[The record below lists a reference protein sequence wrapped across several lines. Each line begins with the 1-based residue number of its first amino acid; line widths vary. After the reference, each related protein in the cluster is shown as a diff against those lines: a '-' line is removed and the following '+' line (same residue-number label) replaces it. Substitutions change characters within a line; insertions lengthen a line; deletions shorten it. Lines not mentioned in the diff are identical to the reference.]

1 MPAASL
7 EPRAGA
13 CRRSPAGPRI
23 ASLECWEQL
32 GDGSSGGEGRPIPGG
47 EHVSRAPGEQQ
58 QSDGASASLGHG
70 SGPKSRESDET
81 DPVSRELGVR
91 PYRAG
96 DEKALVEV
104 YSSLFRERSMAEW
117 RWMFQQGPDGP
128 ADIGI
133 LESDDR
139 VVGSIAHLPVA
150 VWVGGRQLRLAI
162 GCDLMITPE
171 CRGLRGS
178 EQLVRAFLASEHGF
192 DLNLGTVN
200 ESSSHVMGRYAGTV
214 TMGRPPQWV
223 RLRTRG
229 GRHRALV
236 RLAATTAERFYG
248 TVSSWPSPNLAV
260 VDLVNLGPE
269 VDDLARESAGFAP
282 CIRVRD
288 AAYLRWRWLEEP
300 ATRWRI
306 RAARDADG
314 GLRGLA
320 VFGAR
325 GDGLARRGIVADL
338 LARDAPAVRALA
350 IDAWTILVADG
361 CHSVTCTYL
370 DPRPWARRAMFR
382 SGFRPTRGPMV
393 ACGPLSPSAGSEVG
407 RLESWYLTYGDT
419 VSISSTETP

>member
-1 MPAASL
+1 
-7 EPRAGA
+7 
-13 CRRSPAGPRI
+13 
-23 ASLECWEQL
+23 
-32 GDGSSGGEGRPIPGG
+32 
-47 EHVSRAPGEQQ
+47 
-58 QSDGASASLGHG
+58 
-70 SGPKSRESDET
+70 
-81 DPVSRELGVR
+81 
-91 PYRAG
+91 
-96 DEKALVEV
+96 
-104 YSSLFRERSMAEW
+104 
-117 RWMFQQGPDGP
+117 
-128 ADIGI
+128 
-133 LESDDR
+133 
-139 VVGSIAHLPVA
+139 
-150 VWVGGRQLRLAI
+150 
-162 GCDLMITPE
+162 MITPE

-325 GDGLARRGIVADL
+325 GGWPRAARYRRGSAGARRSRGARSRDRRLDDSGRRRLPQRDL
-338 LARDAPAVRALA
+338 YLPRSSAVGQAGDVQVRLQTDAR
-350 IDAWTILVADG
+350 TDG
-361 CHSVTCTYL
+361 GV
-370 DPRPWARRAMFR
+370 WASF
-382 SGFRPTRGPMV
+382 T
-393 ACGPLSPSAGSEVG
+393 LG
-407 RLESWYLTYGDT
+407 RK
-419 VSISSTETP
+419 